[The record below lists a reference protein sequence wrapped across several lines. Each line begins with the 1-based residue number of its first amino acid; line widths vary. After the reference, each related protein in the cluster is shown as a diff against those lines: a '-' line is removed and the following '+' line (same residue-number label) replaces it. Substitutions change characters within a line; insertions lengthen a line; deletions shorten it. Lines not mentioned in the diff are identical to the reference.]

1 MPPKVVSHAA
11 IEAGKHKVNSG
22 SRAPVYGVW
31 ERFEPTENRG
41 YSWFP
46 FDVINW
52 LTSPVVNAM
61 SPTAQGIYIR
71 LLAVQWRDGYVSTDP
86 KSLAVQTGFD
96 ARTCIGWFQT
106 WGDKLFV
113 CLDHPE
119 GGCDVFAS
127 LRNCQEPSVS
137 TEMSRRAPAS
147 LRNRPALSGTCRKC
161 VNGKLHFLAIKQ
173 GKLSVAAG
181 IEERR
186 GNGDVEGEGDDN
198 TLRGSDDPFLL
209 SNGNYSGNDKDPIK
223 FLDVPVDASGFN
235 IEDDDIV

>member
-1 MPPKVVSHAA
+1 MPPKVVSQAE
-11 IEAGKHKVNSG
+11 IEVAKRKANSD
-22 SRAPVYGVW
+22 SRAPVYGKW

-96 ARTCIGWFQT
+96 ARTCIGWFDT
-106 WGDKLFV
+106 WGDRLFV

-119 GGCDVFAS
+119 GGCDVLAS
-127 LRNCQEPSVS
+127 LRNCQEPSA
-137 TEMSRRAPAS
+137 TTGKSRRLPAS
-147 LRNRPALSGTCRKC
+147 LRNRPEVSGTCRKC

-173 GKLSVAAG
+173 GKLSLVADT
-181 IEERR
+181 EERR
-186 GNGDVEGEGDDN
+186 ANGKGDRKDSTFFVPN
-198 TLRGSDDPFLL
+198 NDPSLL
-209 SNGNYSGNDKDPIK
+209 SNGNYDGNDKDPIE
-223 FLDVPVDASGFN
+223 FLDVPADASGFN
-235 IEDDDIV
+235 PEEDDDIV

>member
-71 LLAVQWRDGYVSTDP
+71 LLAVQWRDGYISTDP

-96 ARTCIGWFQT
+96 ARTCISWFAT
-106 WGDKLFV
+106 WGDRLFV
-113 CLDHPE
+113 CLVHPD
-119 GGCDVFAS
+119 GGCDALAS
-127 LRNCQEPSVS
+127 LRNCQESSV
-137 TEMSRRAPAS
+137 TPRKSRRAPAG
-147 LRNRPALSGTCRKC
+147 LRNYQEPSGTCRKC

-173 GKLSVAAG
+173 GKLNAASTRGEETEREIDTETENTFVVGRSVNFSTEDTNDDTEH
-181 IEERR
+181 IE
-186 GNGDVEGEGDDN
+186 V
-198 TLRGSDDPFLL
+198 
-209 SNGNYSGNDKDPIK
+209 
-223 FLDVPVDASGFN
+223 VW
-235 IEDDDIV
+235 